1 MTEIKVN
8 GWLPIKIPLRIP
20 DCFPPDFSECL
31 EQFCNGLVRVLPML
45 CPQII
50 SVESRIIKPPSYVIK
65 DVYTLNGGGWFEPKY
80 HKFIQVQCVMEYDN
94 EQMNFP
100 EKSNVEGLLR
110 GAAACDLASTL
121 EDALLLA
128 QLSFPT
134 RIHSASGR
142 TYLGRYPMNEVSR
155 VSGIFHE
162 SIWDPVMKWPEVRT
176 IPLEKVCEWEVKL
189 GLFQQGIARTPVQRA
204 LASFSH
210 LVTTKSL
217 YGGESLFWSMQGLES
232 FYCRGNGDLQRQLSE
247 KSRLFLGQWIGLKNN
262 IVGSLYGFRSRFVH
276 GDFNLERWNN
286 NLEPEK
292 EDMKGQEALHS
303 AVLLATRML
312 LSTLQ
317 RCADECITSV
327 EFEYSLKIGH
337 G

>member
-1 MTEIKVN
+1 MPEINVN
-8 GWLPIKIPLRIP
+8 GWLPIRIPLRMP
-20 DCFPPDFSECL
+20 DFFPPDFSECL
-31 EQFCNGLVRVLPML
+31 EQFCHGLVSVLPVL
-45 CPQII
+45 YPPII
-50 SVESRIIKPPSYVIK
+50 SVKSRIITPPSYVIK
-65 DVYTLNGGGWFEPKY
+65 DLCTLNGGGWFEPKLY
-80 HKFIQVQCVMEYDN
+80 KFLHVQCVMEYDN
-94 EQMNFP
+94 DQMNFP
-100 EKSNVEGLLR
+100 EESNVDGMLM
-110 GAAACDLASTL
+110 GFAACGLASTL

-142 TYLGRYPMNEVSR
+142 TYLGRYPMNKVSR
-155 VSGIFHE
+155 VSGIPSE
-162 SIWDPVMKWPEVRT
+162 CIWNPAMKWPKVRT
-176 IPLEKVCEWEVKL
+176 IPLETVCEWEIKL

-210 LVTTKSL
+210 LVTTKSIH
-217 YGGESLFWSMQGLES
+217 GGESLFWSMQGLES

-327 EFEYSLKIGH
+327 EIEYSLKIDH

>member
-1 MTEIKVN
+1 M
-8 GWLPIKIPLRIP
+8 
-20 DCFPPDFSECL
+20 
-31 EQFCNGLVRVLPML
+31 
-45 CPQII
+45 
-50 SVESRIIKPPSYVIK
+50 
-65 DVYTLNGGGWFEPKY
+65 KY
-80 HKFIQVQCVMEYDN
+80 DSA
-94 EQMNFP
+94 QMDFP
-100 EKSNVEGLLR
+100 EEGNVDGLLM

-142 TYLGRYPMNEVSR
+142 TYLNRYPMNEVSR
-155 VSGIFHE
+155 VSGLPHE
-162 SIWDPVMKWPEVRT
+162 SIWDPTMKWPEVKT
-176 IPLEKVCEWEVKL
+176 ISLEKVCEWEVKL

-204 LASFSH
+204 FASFSH

-217 YGGESLFWSMQGLES
+217 HGGESLFWSMQGLES
-232 FYCRGNGDLQRQLSE
+232 FYCRGSGDLRRQLSE
-247 KSRLFLGQWIGLKNN
+247 KSRLFLGQWIGLKN
-262 IVGSLYGFRSRFVH
+262 IVGSLYDFRSTFVH
-276 GDFNLERWNN
+276 GDFNLDRWNN

-292 EDMKGQEALHS
+292 EEIKNLEASYS
-303 AVLLATRML
+303 AVMLATRML

-337 G
+337 D

>member
-1 MTEIKVN
+1 
-8 GWLPIKIPLRIP
+8 
-20 DCFPPDFSECL
+20 
-31 EQFCNGLVRVLPML
+31 
-45 CPQII
+45 
-50 SVESRIIKPPSYVIK
+50 
-65 DVYTLNGGGWFEPKY
+65 
-80 HKFIQVQCVMEYDN
+80 
-94 EQMNFP
+94 MNFP
-100 EKSNVEGLLR
+100 EESNVEGMLR
-110 GAAACDLASTL
+110 GVAACYLASTL

-142 TYLGRYPMNEVSR
+142 TYLGRHPMNEVSR
-155 VSGIFHE
+155 VSGISHE
-162 SIWDPVMKWPEVRT
+162 SIWDPAMTWPEVRT

-210 LVTTKSL
+210 LVATKSL

-232 FYCRGNGDLQRQLSE
+232 FYCRGNGDLRRQLSE
-247 KSRLFLGQWIGLKNN
+247 KSRLFLGQWVGLKKN
-262 IVGSLYGFRSRFVH
+262 IVGSLYDFRSKFVH

-286 NLEPEK
+286 DLEPEK
-292 EDMKGQEALHS
+292 EDLKGQEASQS
-303 AVLLATRML
+303 AMLLATRML

-317 RCADECITSV
+317 RCAEECITNV